1 MLFYPGKRVTERDK
15 KDARKLI
22 KYYKQMGYQNSCVS
36 STDLG
41 AGSDFI
47 KGIHESKSLFLSA
60 NIKKNKK
67 NLFGKGRIYNV
78 KGIKVTVFAITDR
91 APLGKNIS
99 KNLTIEDP
107 FVTMK
112 GLWPSLKNKQ
122 GIIILLTSLNKRNL
136 QNLIRQYPAIDLVIS
151 SGLGMP
157 TYVPLH
163 FGKTLVVSSHPKGKS
178 VGLMALKVKDGKISN
193 YDNRLIMLRQSVID
207 AVY

>member
-15 KDARKLI
+15 EDARKLVE
-22 KYYKQMGYQNSCVS
+22 YYKQMGYQNCCVS

-47 KGIHESKSLFLSA
+47 KGLDDSKNLFISA
-60 NIKKNKK
+60 NIKKKGE

-78 KGIKVTVFAITDR
+78 KGTKITVFALTDR
-91 APLGKNIS
+91 SPLGTNIS
-99 KNLTIEDP
+99 KKLTIEDP

-112 GLWPSLKNKQ
+112 GLWPSIKNQQ

-136 QNLIRQYPAIDLVIS
+136 QKLIEKYPGIDLVIS

-178 VGLMALKVKDGKISN
+178 VGLMALKVKNGKISN
-193 YDNRLIMLRQSVID
+193 YDNRLFMLRQSVID